1 MIRRAIGLVLILIG
15 LSGLVICYLGARAG
29 RDMVGT
35 ISSTAED
42 ILDKA
47 STSLTT
53 VEESLEQSRQTIG
66 GITETITAVQTTTNN
81 LASTV
86 DDTQP
91 MLDELALLVGQD
103 IPNTISDVQDTIP
116 NIAQTAKVVD
126 DTLRLLSKLKV
137 EQTIPLINYQI
148 SFGLGVEYDPEIPFD
163 QAVEEVGRGLAPIAV
178 TSGDLEVELQ
188 TTRTNMAQL
197 SQDLAELA
205 SGLERLNGEVGQ
217 FRPLLDEY
225 STLVNDMQDGI
236 ARTRGQLDEQSS
248 LAKQVIVLAA
258 VWLSLSQL
266 LPLFIGIELLM
277 GNRMVRVVEIQTE

>member
-1 MIRRAIGLVLILIG
+1 MIRRAIGLVLILTG
-15 LSGLVICYLGARAG
+15 LAGLVMCYLGARAG
-29 RDMVGT
+29 RDLVD
-35 ISSTAED
+35 SVSLTAEG

-53 VEESLEQSRQTIG
+53 VEDSLEQSRQTIG

-103 IPNTISDVQDTIP
+103 IPNTIKDVQDTIP

-163 QAVEEVGRGLAPIAV
+163 QAVEEVGRGLAPLAV
-178 TSGDLEVELQ
+178 TSGDLEGELK

-197 SQDLAELA
+197 SQDLEGLA
-205 SGLERLNGEVGQ
+205 SGLERLNGETSQ

-225 STLVNDMQDGI
+225 STLVNDMQDEI
-236 ARTRGQLDEQSS
+236 ARASGQLDDQLS

-266 LPLFIGIELLM
+266 LPIYIGIELLM
-277 GNRMVRVVEIQTE
+277 GNRMVRAVEIRTE